1 MRKKGAKGPKG
12 EETGSFGLKGRGRKD
27 CKFEGRGGE
36 GATDSGGERGGG
48 GSKAGAAVF
57 METRYATLH
66 PQVVEAAA

>member
-36 GATDSGGERGGG
+36 GTPDAGGKRGGG
-48 GSKAGAAVF
+48 AKAGAAVF